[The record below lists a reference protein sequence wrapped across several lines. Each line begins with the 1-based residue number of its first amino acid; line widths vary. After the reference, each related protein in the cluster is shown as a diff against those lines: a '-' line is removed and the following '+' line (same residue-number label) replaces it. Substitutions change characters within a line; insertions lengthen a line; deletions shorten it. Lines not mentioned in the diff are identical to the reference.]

1 VGAGG
6 KTSFR
11 AALRNRDFRR
21 LLSALAVST
30 AGDWIYGTALIVFV
44 FEETRSAAWV
54 AAASILRLVP
64 YVLFGTLG
72 GVIADRYDKRL
83 VMVLADVAR
92 AGLMFLL
99 AAVAASSAPVAL
111 AIAITF
117 LSTAAGTPFGPA
129 LAAITPSIVKE
140 SDLSAANA
148 VLSTVEHTALVV
160 GPALGGLLLIL
171 GSPTMAFALNGVT
184 FLASAAS
191 VGRIQV
197 KSEAALEG
205 ERSTLVE
212 RIVEGVRAIASSG
225 QVSILVVFFIAV
237 SFVYGFE
244 LVLLILVSEQL
255 LDTGTEG
262 VGFLTA
268 AIGLGGVLAAGIA
281 TRVVDQPRSTR
292 SLSIAI
298 LFAGVPLM
306 LLSIVR
312 VPLIAYALLTIEG
325 AGSIVLDVMTVTMLQ
340 RLLRQE
346 VTARVFGVLDS
357 LSVVGILLGTLLAP
371 PLVNTIGLKPTLV
384 GVGAL
389 LPLVAVVLSPRVRSL
404 DRGAAERMRETAAE
418 VEILSSLPVFE
429 GAQRHS
435 LEILA
440 RAIEEQ
446 TVEEGET
453 VITEG
458 EPAQDFYII
467 RSGTFEVVSRG
478 EAGGTPKVI
487 NTLKEGDYFGEIGLV
502 EGIPRTATVRAATR
516 GSVLR
521 ISGPDFLD
529 AINESPTLSG
539 TLLDGIVGRLARTHP
554 SYEPRKQEAIG

>member
-1 VGAGG
+1 VAAGG
-6 KTSFR
+6 TTSFR

-30 AGDWIYGTALIVFV
+30 AGDWIYGTALVVFV
-44 FEETRSAAWV
+44 FVETHSAAWV
-54 AAASILRLVP
+54 AAASILRLIP

-72 GVIADRYDKRL
+72 GVIADRYDKRR
-83 VMVLADVAR
+83 VMVLADVSR
-92 AGLMFLL
+92 AGLMFFL
-99 AAVAASSAPVAL
+99 AALAASSAPIAL
-111 AIAITF
+111 AIAIAF

-129 LAAITPSIVKE
+129 LAATTPGVVKE

-148 VLSTVEHTALVV
+148 ALSTVEHTALVV

-171 GSPTMAFALNGVT
+171 GSPAMAFALNGVT

-191 VGRIQV
+191 VARIQV
-197 KSEAALEG
+197 RPEPTEE

-212 RIVEGVRAIASSG
+212 RIVEGLRAIASSG
-225 QVSILVVFFIAV
+225 HVSILVVFFIAV
-237 SFVYGFE
+237 SLVYGFE
-244 LVLLILVSEQL
+244 LVLLILVSERF
-255 LDTGTEG
+255 LDTGAEG

-268 AIGLGGVLAAGIA
+268 AVGLGGVLAAGIA
-281 TRVVDQPRSTR
+281 SRLVDHPRSTR

-312 VPLIAYALLTIEG
+312 VPLIAYVLLTVEG

-340 RLLRQE
+340 RLLRKE

-357 LSVVGILLGTLLAP
+357 LSVAGILVGTLLAP
-371 PLVNTIGLKPTLV
+371 PLVNAIGLKTTLV

-389 LPLVAVVLSPRVRSL
+389 LPLIAVVLFPRVRAL
-404 DRGAAERMRETAAE
+404 DRRAADRMTETAAD
-418 VEILSSLPVFE
+418 VDILSSLPVFE
-429 GAQRHS
+429 GAHRHS

-440 RAIEEQ
+440 RALVEE
-446 TVEEGET
+446 TVEEGER

-458 EPAQDFYII
+458 EPAENFYVV
-467 RSGTFEVVSRG
+467 RSGSFEVVSTG
-478 EAGGTPKVI
+478 EAGGAPKVI
-487 NTLKEGDYFGEIGLV
+487 NTLEEGDYFGEIGLV
-502 EGIPRTATVRAATR
+502 ESIPRTATVRAASR
-516 GSVLR
+516 GTVYR

-554 SYEPRKQEAIG
+554 SYEPKRQEAVR

>member
-1 VGAGG
+1 VGAGR
-6 KTSFR
+6 TNSFR

-44 FEETRSAAWV
+44 FEETRSVTWV
-54 AAASILRLVP
+54 AAASILRLIP

-72 GVIADRYDKRL
+72 GAIADRYEKRR
-83 VMVLADVAR
+83 VMVLADVSR

-117 LSTAAGTPFGPA
+117 ISTAAGTPFGPA
-129 LAAITPSIVKE
+129 LAATTPSVVKE

-148 VLSTVEHTALVV
+148 ALSTVEHTALVV

-171 GSPTMAFALNGVT
+171 GSPTLAFAVNGVT

-191 VGRIQV
+191 VARIQM
-197 KSEAALEG
+197 KPEAAAEE
-205 ERSTLVE
+205 ERSSLVE
-212 RIVEGVRAIASSG
+212 RVVEGLRAIASSG
-225 QVSILVVFFIAV
+225 QVSILVVFFITV
-237 SFVYGFE
+237 SLVYGFE
-244 LVLLILVSEQL
+244 LVLLILVSERL
-255 LDTGTEG
+255 LDTGAEG
-262 VGFLTA
+262 VGFLNA

-281 TRVVDQPRSTR
+281 SRLVDHPRSAL

-298 LFAGVPLM
+298 VVAGVPLM
-306 LLSIVR
+306 LLAIVR
-312 VPLIAYALLTIEG
+312 VPLIAYVLLTVEG

-340 RLLRQE
+340 RLLRKE

-357 LSVVGILLGTLLAP
+357 LSVAGILLGSLLAP
-371 PLVNTIGLKPTLV
+371 PLVNAIGLKTTLI

-389 LPLVAVVLSPRVRSL
+389 LPLVAVALFPRIRAL
-404 DRGAAERMRETAAE
+404 DRRAADRMRETAAD
-418 VEILSSLPVFE
+418 VDILSSLPVFE
-429 GAQRHS
+429 GAHRHS

-440 RAIEEQ
+440 RALAEQ
-446 TVEEGET
+446 TVEAGET

-458 EPAQDFYII
+458 EPAQDFYVV
-467 RSGTFEVVSRG
+467 RSGSFEVVATG
-478 EAGGTPKVI
+478 ETGSAPRVV
-487 NTLKEGDYFGEIGLV
+487 NTLGEGDYFGEIGLI
-502 EGIPRTATVRAATR
+502 EGIPRTATVRAAAR
-516 GSVLR
+516 GRVYR
-521 ISGPDFLD
+521 VSGPDFLD

-554 SYEPRKQEAIG
+554 SYEPRTQEEIR

>member
-1 VGAGG
+1 VGAGRS
-6 KTSFR
+6 TSFR

-44 FEETRSAAWV
+44 FEETRSVTWV
-54 AAASILRLVP
+54 AAASILRLIP

-72 GVIADRYDKRL
+72 GVIADRYEKRR
-83 VMVLADVAR
+83 VMVLADVSR

-99 AAVAASSAPVAL
+99 AAVAASSGPVAV

-117 LSTAAGTPFGPA
+117 ISTAAGTPFGPA
-129 LAAITPSIVKE
+129 LAATTPSVVKE
-140 SDLSAANA
+140 TDLSVANA
-148 VLSTVEHTALVV
+148 ALSTVEHTALVL
-160 GPALGGLLLIL
+160 GPAIGGLLLIF
-171 GSPTMAFALNGVT
+171 GSPTLAFAVNGVT

-191 VGRIQV
+191 IARIQM
-197 KSEAALEG
+197 KPEAAAEG

-212 RIVEGVRAIASSG
+212 RVVEGLRAIGSSG

-237 SFVYGFE
+237 SLVYGFE
-244 LVLLILVSEQL
+244 LVLLILVSERL
-255 LDTGTEG
+255 LDTGAEG
-262 VGFLTA
+262 VGFLNA

-281 TRVVDQPRSTR
+281 SRLVDHPRSAL

-298 LFAGVPLM
+298 LVAGVPLM

-312 VPLIAYALLTIEG
+312 VPLLAYVLLTVEG

-340 RLLRQE
+340 RLLRKE

-357 LSVVGILLGTLLAP
+357 LSVAGILLGSLLAP
-371 PLVNTIGLKPTLV
+371 PLVNAIGLKTTLI

-389 LPLVAVVLSPRVRSL
+389 LPLVAAALFPRVRAL
-404 DRGAAERMRETAAE
+404 DRQAADRMRETAAD
-418 VEILSSLPVFE
+418 VDVLSSLPVFE

-440 RAIEEQ
+440 RALAEQ
-446 TVEEGET
+446 TVEAGET

-458 EPAQDFYII
+458 EPAEDFYVV
-467 RSGTFEVVSRG
+467 RSGSYEVLSAG
-478 EAGGTPKVI
+478 ETGSVPRVI
-487 NTLKEGDYFGEIGLV
+487 NTLGEGDYFGEIGLV
-502 EGIPRTATVRAATR
+502 EGIPRTATVRAAT
-516 GSVLR
+516 GGVVYR

-529 AINESPTLSG
+529 AVNESPTLSG

-554 SYEPRKQEAIG
+554 SYEPRTQEAIR